1 MENMM
6 LTAKILWRN
15 GLSGVLFKV
24 RWNSWQ
30 VSNFGVWE
38 SKSFCMLLLWSKT
51 PQIWYQNVGFG
62 ELYPNKYTVD
72 SIDMLISD
80 LTRGQ
85 KVTDFDPRLKSS

>member
-15 GLSGVLFKV
+15 GPFGVLFKV
-24 RWNSWQ
+24 CWNSWR

-38 SKSFCMLLLWSKT
+38 SKSFSMLLLWSKT

-62 ELYPNKYTVD
+62 ELYPNKY
-72 SIDMLISD
+72 
-80 LTRGQ
+80 R
-85 KVTDFDPRLKSS
+85 FDWYANQWPH